1 MAPPAAEAG
10 TRSVHEELPDSA
22 IVALALQNPRAFGE
36 LFDRYWND
44 IFKFCYYRLGDW
56 HRSEDVASQV
66 FLEAI
71 ANLRSFDARNQS
83 DSFRAWLYGIARN
96 VTASARRTQ
105 QRHPTVPIEQ
115 ATELIDR
122 ADSPEDQAFAA
133 DELARLRVLLQQ
145 LSPDQQE
152 LVELRLV
159 GLTSLEIAQV
169 LGKSHDAVRKAQSR
183 TMAALKT
190 AAASTPGFSNEA
202 HHG

>member
-1 MAPPAAEAG
+1 MAPPAEAG
-10 TRSVHEELPDSA
+10 TKDVHGEIPDSA
-22 IVALALQNPRAFGE
+22 IVALALSDPRAFGE

-56 HRSEDVASQV
+56 HRAEDVASQV

-71 ANLRSFDARNQS
+71 ANLRSFDARNRH

-96 VTASARRTQ
+96 VTASARRTE
-105 QRHPTVPIEQ
+105 QRHPTAPIEQ
-115 ATELIDR
+115 ATALIDR
-122 ADSPEDQAFAA
+122 ADSVEDQALAA
-133 DELARLRVLLQQ
+133 DELARLRVLLLE
-145 LSPDQQE
+145 LSPEQQE
-152 LVELRLV
+152 LVELRLA
-159 GLTSLEIAQV
+159 GLTSLEIAHV

-190 AAASTPGFSNEA
+190 AAAKTPGFPGEA